1 MTSLAAPGP
10 EHRLRGLLGHTDGRS
25 ALRSGPRQW
34 AKDGQS
40 GACAVKPEIAG
51 RALKRELRNG
61 MRSAVG
67 LKPPPPWLC
76 FIEKRSRV
84 KVGSGCS
91 GKSPSELRCAFPH
104 SGGESKTQDSFL
116 RV

>member
-1 MTSLAAPGP
+1 MGA
-10 EHRLRGLLGHTDGRS
+10 R
-25 ALRSGPRQW
+25 
-34 AKDGQS
+34 DGQS
-40 GACAVKPEIAG
+40 GACAAEPEIAG

-76 FIEKRSRV
+76 FSEKRSRV

-91 GKSPSELRCAFPH
+91 GKSPSGLRMSAP
-104 SGGESKTQDSFL
+104 SA
-116 RV
+116 RA